1 MPLEPKA
8 FKTALTRVLPYKGGK
23 GRPYDSSLEIHKLSS
38 NENPYGCSPLVK
50 KAIEDEILRINEY
63 PDQTDKRLRDALS
76 SHYKGRLKEDQFITG
91 NGGVNIIEIVVN
103 AFLDDSTNCIVSNPC
118 FLPYIQFSK
127 KVNAEV
133 IDIPL
138 HASDYSLDV
147 EGILRAINEETRVVW
162 LCSPNNPTGT
172 IIKRSEL
179 ETILNGVPDH
189 VVVVYD
195 EVYFHYA
202 DDVDNVTALEYV
214 DQGYNVIAINSFSKG
229 YGMAGARIGYAY
241 TTVQIASYINTAKR
255 PFYLNRLS
263 LVGAIAA
270 LKDQDFIRKTVRRTH
285 EARLSLYAALDK
297 LNIRYWRTQANFVL
311 IAPEIPS
318 EKFQKGMAEL
328 GVMVRPADAFGA
340 PNRVRVTIGTSSNIK
355 AFIKACELVLG
366 RGQE

>member
-1 MPLEPKA
+1 MSLASRA
-8 FKTALTRVLPYKGGK
+8 FKTALTRVQPYKGGK

-38 NENPYGCSPLVK
+38 NENPYGCSPLVR
-50 KAIEDEILRINEY
+50 KAIVEEAMRISEY

-76 SHYKGRLKEDQFITG
+76 IHFKGKLKEDQFITG
-91 NGGVNIIEIVVN
+91 NGGVNIIEMIVN

-118 FLPYIQFSK
+118 FLPYIQFAQ

-138 HASDYSLDV
+138 HTSDYSLDV
-147 EGILRAINEETRVVW
+147 DGILRAINEETRVVW

-214 DQGYNVIAINSFSKG
+214 NQGYNVIAINSFSKG

-241 TTVQIASYINTAKR
+241 TTRQIASYINTAKR

-263 LVGAIAA
+263 LAGAIAA
-270 LKDQDFIRKTVRRTH
+270 LKDQEFISETVRRTH
-285 EARLSLYAALDK
+285 EVRLCLYAGLDK
-297 LNIRYWRTQANFVL
+297 LNIRYWPTQANFVL

-318 EKFQKGMAEL
+318 NKFENEMAEL

-340 PNRVRVTIGTSSNIK
+340 PNKVRVTIGTAANID
-355 AFIKACELVLG
+355 AFINACEKVLG
-366 RGQE
+366 RG